1 MFDKN
6 RIADKFDVSALP
18 EWAQAEEDVVWLAKI
33 NLGYRIKVID
43 CDPSQ
48 EWLTRKAKL
57 VRRGWRLKNPLTEI
71 TQL

>member
-1 MFDKN
+1 MFDVDQVMN
-6 RIADKFDVSALP
+6 SFEVSALP

-43 CDPSQ
+43 CDLSQ
-48 EWLTRKAKL
+48 EWLVRKAKL
-57 VRRGWRLKNPLTEI
+57 VRRGWRLKNPLAEI